1 MWDEERELYDA
12 LNDQEADFEFI
23 DDFTDVALDSSE
35 IEGDAPE
42 GDLDDESLYDEEDDT
57 HFQY

>member
-35 IEGDAPE
+35 IEEDAPE
-42 GDLDDESLYDEEDDT
+42 EDLDDESFYDEEDET
-57 HFQY
+57 RFQY